1 MRWLVDECVDAA
13 LVELLR
19 QAGHDVVAVSYI
31 APRATDLQV
40 MSRAEA
46 EGRLLLT
53 EDKDFG
59 DLAFRRARRVPGIFL
74 LRISSVQRHRK
85 AERLLAA
92 VDRLPALCSAITS
105 SSRRPAFGRA
115 LGRRSERRGSA
126 DVGDMLG
133 AVVIRHHRIDS
144 GDPASPIYLALTRCG
159 AL

>member
-59 DLAFRRARRVPGIFL
+59 DLAFRRARRVPGIV
-74 LRISSVQRHRK
+74 SVQSNVTGRQRDCSPP
-85 AERLLAA
+85 LT
-92 VDRLPALCSAITS
+92 DLPALCSAITS

>member
-59 DLAFRRARRVPGIFL
+59 DLAFRRARRVPGIV
-74 LRISSVQRHRK
+74 SVQSNVTGRQRDCSPPLTDCRRSVRPLHRHRGGPLSV
-85 AERLLAA
+85 APSAGDLNGE
-92 VDRLPALCSAITS
+92 DRPTLVTCWALW
-105 SSRRPAFGRA
+105 
-115 LGRRSERRGSA
+115 
-126 DVGDMLG
+126 
-133 AVVIRHHRIDS
+133 
-144 GDPASPIYLALTRCG
+144 
-159 AL
+159 